1 MAAARQLLGSE
12 PAVEA
17 EPTSETTAENDQ
29 AEETQADSET
39 ILGDAGV
46 VAEDDLLEDS
56 SQETSAYDRP
66 GRWFV
71 VHTQSGYEKRL
82 NKTWKPGF
90 NPSIWKRKSM
100 KL

>member
-1 MAAARQLLGSE
+1 MSQ
-12 PAVEA
+12 PVEA

-56 SQETSAYDRP
+56 
-66 GRWFV
+66 F
-71 VHTQSGYEKRL
+71 SGNVCTIGQVDGL
-82 NKTWKPGF
+82 
-90 NPSIWKRKSM
+90 
-100 KL
+100 

>member
-1 MAAARQLLGSE
+1 MSQLWKPNLQ
-12 PAVEA
+12 VRRLV
-17 EPTSETTAENDQ
+17 ENDQ

-71 VHTQSGYEKRL
+71 VHTQSGYEKKVKQNLEARVQSFDMED
-82 NKTWKPGF
+82 KIYEVVVPMEDVT
-90 NPSIWKRKSM
+90 
-100 KL
+100 